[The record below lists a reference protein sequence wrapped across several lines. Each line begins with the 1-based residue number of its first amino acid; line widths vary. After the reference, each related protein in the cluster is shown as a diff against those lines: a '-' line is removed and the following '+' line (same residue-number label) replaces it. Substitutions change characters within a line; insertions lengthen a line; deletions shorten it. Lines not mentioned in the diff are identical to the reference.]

1 MKDSL
6 IPSGL
11 VWISKLGVVLGV
23 YHRKVPYPNGS
34 GCYLLILQIVKYS
47 RNVKF
52 SSNCKMLNIQIVNT
66 FLMEDYKQSL
76 NFKSEILD
84 IKMST
89 QIQVETCEIK
99 LHNCCY
105 VTACWISVQKKF
117 LASWD
122 PISRPGL
129 LTSFHLAFTL
139 PSLGQHKF

>member
-1 MKDSL
+1 MKDWL

-76 NFKSEILD
+76 NFQSELLSKCRHKYKWKLVKLNSTTVVTLLLAESVCKKSFLRHAA
-84 IKMST
+84 
-89 QIQVETCEIK
+89 VAK
-99 LHNCCY
+99 LNF
-105 VTACWISVQKKF
+105 KF
-117 LASWD
+117 WH
-122 PISRPGL
+122 SRL
-129 LTSFHLAFTL
+129 KTSEVCT
-139 PSLGQHKF
+139 